1 MHFSI
6 SNEDIAL
13 LLQTFQQL
21 DHGLQILAMLL
32 ATSLLAMLGSA
43 LLSLCKYLLMF
54 TIIAFQGYPPPH
66 CDALGSP
73 TSKKDD
79 DDENE
84 ESEEDE

>member
-21 DHGLQILAMLL
+21 DHGLQILAMVLAVTLL
-32 ATSLLAMLGSA
+32 AAIGSA

-54 TIIAFQGYPPPH
+54 TIISFRGYPPPH

-73 TSKKDD
+73 TSKED
-79 DDENE
+79 DDEND